1 MAAIYTLSLNYQGI
15 IPMKL
20 NWFAPA
26 IIILVGIIL
35 SVTAFVVTRSWES
48 QEIQMKFELLID
60 NNFASLRRELDIYI
74 EVLLGL
80 KGLFE
85 ASDFVS
91 RQEFQTFTAQQLA
104 NHPSIQALE
113 WIPKVTA
120 EQRTVYEAAAR
131 ADGFSTFQFTEQQGQ
146 MVPAGARAEYFPVFY
161 LEPYKGNETAL
172 GFDLGSNLERLETLT
187 QSCDTNQMLATS
199 RIKLVQGKQFGFL
212 IFVPIYEGK
221 VKTCKNIKGFVL
233 GVYRI
238 EEILE
243 KALNYAGISNIQ
255 ANLWLYE
262 KEEQLL
268 HFRSA
273 GSLSDTH
280 LKYEKHFK
288 LAGRDWK
295 LVAHPTTEYIAF
307 SQTWHSYGLLV
318 IGLLFT
324 IMLAAYLRQR
334 LSELRD
340 SREHTRIIVKT
351 VVNAI
356 LTINQHG
363 IIEFVNPATER
374 LFGYSVEELI
384 GQNVKMLMPE
394 PYYSEH
400 DNYLKNYLRTGESKI
415 IGIGREVIGKRKN
428 GTTFPIDLAVSE
440 LRLKQER
447 KFVGIITDIT
457 ERKKAEQRLV
467 KAKEKAEES
476 NRLKSEFLNIMSHEL
491 RTPLTVM
498 LGNLPL
504 LSDVSDLPEP
514 DEIVEIVEDIED
526 SGKHLLT
533 LINDLLDI
541 SKIEAGKMKLTM
553 ESFSLGAVFKD
564 MNIAAMAEKKGL
576 VLESLFDQNLTITA
590 DPVRLKQILFNLLGN
605 AIKFTDQ
612 GKISVKVTQEKG
624 MTYFSVQ
631 DTGCGLQ
638 EEDLPYI
645 FEVFRQ
651 VDGSSKRA
659 ASGTGLGLAITKRL
673 VELHKGQIAVTS
685 QIGVGSTFSFS
696 IPIEV

>member
-1 MAAIYTLSLNYQGI
+1 
-15 IPMKL
+15 MKL

-26 IIILVGIIL
+26 IVILLGITL
-35 SVTAFVVTRSWES
+35 SLTAFIVTRSWES
-48 QEIQMKFELLID
+48 QDIQMKFERLID
-60 NNFASLRRELDIYI
+60 NNFASLRRELDISI

-91 RQEFQTFTAQQLA
+91 RQEFKTFTTQQLT

-131 ADGFSTFQFTEQQGQ
+131 ADGFSTFQFTERHQQGQ

-172 GFDLGSNLERLETLT
+172 GFDLASNLKRLEALT
-187 QSCDTNQMLATS
+187 HSCDTNQILATS
-199 RIKLVQGKQFGFL
+199 QVKLVQEQGKQFGFL

-221 VKTCKNIKGFVL
+221 AKTCKNLKGFVL

-238 EEILE
+238 GDILE

-262 KEEQLL
+262 KENQLL
-268 HFRSA
+268 HYRSA
-273 GSLSDTH
+273 GSLSDTR

-288 LAGRDWK
+288 VVGRDWK

-307 SQTWHSYGLLV
+307 SQTWHSYSLLV
-318 IGLLFT
+318 IGLFFT

-334 LSELRD
+334 LSELRE
-340 SREHTRIIVKT
+340 SREHTQTIIKT
-351 VVNAI
+351 VANGI

-363 IIEFVNPATER
+363 IVEFVNPAAER
-374 LFGYSVEELI
+374 LFGYSVEEII

-400 DNYLKNYLRTGESKI
+400 DDYLKNSLRTGESKI
-415 IGIGREVIGKRKN
+415 IGIGREVTGKRKN

-457 ERKKAEQRLV
+457 ERKKAEQKLV

-476 NRLKSEFLNIMSHEL
+476 NRLKSEFLNVLSHEL

-504 LSDVSDLPEP
+504 LSDASDLPEP

-541 SKIEAGKMKLTM
+541 SKIEAGKMKLAI
-553 ESFSLGAVFKD
+553 ESFALGAVFKD
-564 MNIAAMAEKKGL
+564 INIATMIEKKGL
-576 VLESLFDQNLTITA
+576 VLELLFDQNLTITA
-590 DPVRLKQILFNLLGN
+590 DPIRLKQILFNLLGN
-605 AIKFTDQ
+605 AIKFADQ
-612 GKISVKVTQEKG
+612 GKISFKVTQEKG
-624 MTYFSVQ
+624 MTYFTVQ
-631 DTGCGLQ
+631 DTGCGMR

-659 ASGTGLGLAITKRL
+659 ANGTGLGLAITKRL
-673 VELHKGQIAVTS
+673 VEMHKGKIAVTS
-685 QIGVGSTFSFS
+685 KIGVGSTFTFS
-696 IPIEV
+696 IPIKV